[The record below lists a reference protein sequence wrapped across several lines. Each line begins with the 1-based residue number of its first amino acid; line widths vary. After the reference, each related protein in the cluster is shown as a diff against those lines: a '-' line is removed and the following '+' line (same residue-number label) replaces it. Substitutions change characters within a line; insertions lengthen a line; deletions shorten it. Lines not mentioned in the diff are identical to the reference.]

1 MKFFGRKHGLRVL
14 EGPPLELT
22 DPEGS
27 LLICDISTTPLPWN
41 LFLETRNGKQ
51 RFNNCTTWDG
61 TDYRWDG
68 KVIQNNWKGIFDE
81 DSTGAQI
88 SYNTIT
94 KEWLCGYCGADLT
107 GDAEAIVRKLTVF
120 RRPPPG
126 ARDLRIQ
133 RIQGFIFS
141 LSGRL
146 ECHRCGSQWV
156 RK

>member
-1 MKFFGRKHGLRVL
+1 MGRKVMQ
-14 EGPPLELT
+14 
-22 DPEGS
+22 S
-27 LLICDISTTPLPWN
+27 
-41 LFLETRNGKQ
+41 
-51 RFNNCTTWDG
+51 
-61 TDYRWDG
+61 
-68 KVIQNNWKGIFDE
+68 NWKGIFDE
-81 DSTGAQI
+81 DSTGAHI

-94 KEWLCGYCGADLT
+94 KAWLCGYCGGDLT
-107 GDAEAIVRKLTVF
+107 GNAEAIVRKLTVF

-146 ECHRCGSQWV
+146 ECQRVRFSWV